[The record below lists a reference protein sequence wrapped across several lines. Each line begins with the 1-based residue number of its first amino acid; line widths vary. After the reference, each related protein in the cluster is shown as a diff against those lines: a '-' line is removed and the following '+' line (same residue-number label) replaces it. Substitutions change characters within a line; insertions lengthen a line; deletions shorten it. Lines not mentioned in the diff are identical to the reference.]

1 MDLFIWDLDEIE
13 KETVREKETE
23 KEEIRK
29 VMLRED
35 ELKEM
40 E

>member
-13 KETVREKETE
+13 KERVREKETE

-35 ELKEM
+35 ELKET

>member
-35 ELKEM
+35 ELKET